1 VRNPG
6 VVLLAGW
13 ANFDGHSL
21 MRVFVAATLPKLAEL
36 NQTGLLAPDIDS
48 VFAVTPALREW
59 YTDGDAEELEYAALL
74 EAARA
79 SLGLLAAEP
88 SAPPRRAVVAADVTG
103 AVPDASNSRA
113 GVRLAVPIRTDQ
125 VAALHIDT
133 GDAEDTV
140 RAAVAAYARAATGDQ
155 DAVSAVEEP
164 EGLEL
169 LWYAS
174 QELPDLLHS

>member
-1 VRNPG
+1 
-6 VVLLAGW
+6 
-13 ANFDGHSL
+13 

-36 NQTGLLAPDIDS
+36 NQSGLLAPGIDS

-59 YTDGDAEELEYAALL
+59 YTAGDAEELEYAALL

-88 SAPPRRAVVAADVTG
+88 SAPPRRAVVAADVTA

-113 GVRLAVPIRTDQ
+113 GVRLAEPVRADQ
-125 VAALHIDT
+125 VAAVHIDAS
-133 GDAEDTV
+133 DAEDTV
-140 RAAVAAYARAATGDQ
+140 RAAVEAYARAASGDE
-155 DAVSAVEEP
+155 DAASAVEEP
-164 EGLEL
+164 EGFEL

-174 QELPDLLHS
+174 QELPDLLHN